1 MTPAT
6 NIYLVRHGQTEWNV
20 AHRMQGHQDS
30 PLTELGLTQAQW
42 LADAFVDKPLDLIY
56 SSTSYRAFRT
66 AEIIKNNKNIDIVQL
81 DEFREI
87 NLGEWE
93 GQTQTEIKAAFPE
106 SFNHFWNNPEAY
118 QPNGGEA
125 YSDVM
130 NRAYEKL
137 LEIIS
142 LNAGKHILI
151 VTHTVVIKLLMT
163 HFEQKPLTQLWDLPY
178 IHPVCLCHLRVENDE
193 PTIILHGDISHY
205 QMQLTEE

>member
-1 MTPAT
+1 MTPIT

-20 AHRMQGHQDS
+20 EHRMQGHQDS
-30 PLTELGLTQAQW
+30 PLTEVGLVQAQW
-42 LADAFVDKPLDLIY
+42 LADAFADKPLDLIY

-66 AEIIKNNKNIDIVQL
+66 AEIIKNNKNAAIVQL

-87 NLGEWE
+87 NLGAWE
-93 GQTQTEIKAAFPE
+93 GQTQSDIKEAFPE
-106 SFNHFWNNPEAY
+106 QFNNFWSNPEAY
-118 QPNGGEA
+118 ASNGGES

-130 NRAYEKL
+130 NRAYGKL

-142 LNAGKHILI
+142 LNEGKHILI

-163 HFEQKPLTQLWDLPY
+163 HFEHRSLTQLWDLPY

-193 PTIILHGDISHY
+193 TTIILHGDISHY
-205 QMQLTEE
+205 QTQLDEE